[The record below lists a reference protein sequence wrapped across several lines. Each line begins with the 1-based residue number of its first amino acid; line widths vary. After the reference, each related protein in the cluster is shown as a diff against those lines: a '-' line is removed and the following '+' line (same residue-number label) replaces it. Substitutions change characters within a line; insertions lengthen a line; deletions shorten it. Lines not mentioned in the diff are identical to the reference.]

1 MKAKRRSQGGSGRHG
16 KKKKM
21 DAGMS
26 PNVIALIHDRIHE
39 LNVILGRHVFLGHR
53 HRLKQ
58 DLLWLI
64 DNCQWLLPL
73 VKEEEWHFIN
83 DIRYVIDKLR
93 VFRDDV
99 MEERNPISLVSPA
112 RSDRFATLLS
122 HLTHLFPSGCED
134 ELILGEMRGRVF
146 HLQRHWTLMRNAIR
160 QVNDGEGLSDIR
172 EIIEG
177 MGGAATVKEW
187 TAREDAIAVD

>member
-1 MKAKRRSQGGSGRHG
+1 MKAKRHSQGGSGHHVK

-26 PNVIALIHDRIHE
+26 PDVIALIHDQIHE
-39 LNVILGRHVFLGHR
+39 LNVIPGRHVSLGHR

-58 DLLWLI
+58 DLLWLV

-83 DIRYVIDKLR
+83 DIHYVIGELR
-93 VFRDDV
+93 VFRDDA
-99 MEERNPISLVSPA
+99 MERNPISLVSPA

-134 ELILGEMRGRVF
+134 ELVLGEMRGRVF

-160 QVNDGEGLSDIR
+160 RVNDGEGLSDIR

>member
-1 MKAKRRSQGGSGRHG
+1 MLIKLTIFIIGCSTGYCARQGLKS
-16 KKKKM
+16 
-21 DAGMS
+21 
-26 PNVIALIHDRIHE
+26 DR
-39 LNVILGRHVFLGHR
+39 HR
-53 HRLKQ
+53 HKQ

-83 DIRYVIDKLR
+83 DIRYVIGELR
-93 VFRDDV
+93 VFRDGV

-134 ELILGEMRGRVF
+134 ELVLGEMRGRVF
-146 HLQRHWTLMRNAIR
+146 HLQRHWTLMRNATR

-172 EIIEG
+172 KIIKG

-187 TAREDAIAVD
+187 TAREDTIAVD